1 MFLIGIIIF
10 INNQKTNIMKNWFL
24 YLCLAMFSVFFACS
38 DDKEE
43 GEDEKFML
51 TVDKEKL
58 EFEAGTT
65 EGMMERIRVTTNA
78 EDWTVDVEMEGDK
91 KWFSVT
97 KLDQQW
103 LEVVAEVNNSVEKRE
118 GKLLIK
124 SVGNPDK
131 VIPVLQSAVAEA
143 TLELSKNVIIFDK
156 AGGSEAITVT
166 SNQAAIRLENV
177 EKEDWFS
184 VTLAEDNKSFTV
196 EVKENAE
203 GEPNE
208 TKFNVVAGIDEENQ
222 KVIEVTVKQVDA
234 VVLNAS
240 GYRIVLDAPA
250 GATTAESSEDWC
262 TAELKDGKL
271 VVSASGNVG
280 GDARSATVTMG
291 ETIVLVE
298 QEGGVFNPG
307 DVFKHNGVAVGI
319 VVSHDEEGLLVIALE
334 EKENVMFCANGA
346 VITGGGYEPIY
357 SKVKE
362 MYPND
367 WKDAFPAFAYCAEME
382 EKTGMEG
389 WVLPSFWR
397 LKGDFVTLEGNLK
410 SEWPKLKANCEK
422 VNNALK
428 ALNVPEYTTGWYWC
442 DAHMDMYGWG
452 WAWNL
457 ENNPTM
463 GGRCIS
469 KGSTNMFIARCF
481 WWKRDLAK

>member
-131 VIPVLQSAVAEA
+131 VIPVLQSAAAEA

-156 AGGSEAITVT
+156 AGGSEAITIT

-184 VTLAEDNKSFTV
+184 VTLVEDNKLFTV
-196 EVKENAE
+196 EVKENAD

-262 TAELKDGKL
+262 TAECLIPEMF
-271 VVSASGNVG
+271 SNI
-280 GDARSATVTMG
+280 M
-291 ETIVLVE
+291 EW
-298 QEGGVFNPG
+298 
-307 DVFKHNGVAVGI
+307 
-319 VVSHDEEGLLVIALE
+319 LLVLSL
-334 EKENVMFCANGA
+334 VMM
-346 VITGGGYEPIY
+346 
-357 SKVKE
+357 K
-362 MYPND
+362 
-367 WKDAFPAFAYCAEME
+367 KD
-382 EKTGMEG
+382 
-389 WVLPSFWR
+389 FW
-397 LKGDFVTLEGNLK
+397 
-410 SEWPKLKANCEK
+410 
-422 VNNALK
+422 
-428 ALNVPEYTTGWYWC
+428 
-442 DAHMDMYGWG
+442 
-452 WAWNL
+452 
-457 ENNPTM
+457 
-463 GGRCIS
+463 
-469 KGSTNMFIARCF
+469 
-481 WWKRDLAK
+481 